1 MTAPRR
7 HGVLW
12 PLVLY
17 AVGAAFVAWHVRLLE
32 KPDVAVDHLVQFA
45 ALAALPALVAVW
57 RGRRV
62 QRTWA
67 AGAVA
72 ALVTAVGLVT
82 GHWPLRPHL
91 LGDTGYF
98 ALVAGEFWNGGYQWT
113 QVVLPFD
120 PDRYPDLQT
129 AVTLTVF
136 VLLSALAA
144 SLLVWRAPL
153 VALLVV
159 FVPFMAVSTV
169 FVLEDRSL
177 RAGLMLGLALL
188 YVAALRA
195 GRPRPE
201 RPGRGAMAGATVVA
215 AALLAVSLPGVAKAA
230 FFDWR
235 NWRAATIQGES
246 VSYVWDHSYGPL
258 VRPDEPIEVLQVT
271 SDVDSYWRATV
282 LERFNGA
289 YWEGMPP
296 TGVLRRTAR
305 IAIPE
310 AQRSR
315 WARDA
320 ERKRFTAS
328 FTNVGLDEPY
338 VLTGGQPTEVRGIPV
353 EVGAVTLADDGT
365 LPTERST
372 PVRTQWQVEAV
383 ALEPTPD
390 ELTAAPSPRSLERND
405 PLRRQLSVTLG
416 GVDVEFPPFAAP
428 ERELDVQST
437 FAREF
442 NDPRLADWPRAYA
455 RVREETKGA
464 ATPYEA
470 TLALERWFQTAFR
483 YDETADFSQ
492 APNGPLPAFMLGD
505 SPETRAGYCQMF
517 SGAMATSLRMLG
529 IPARVAEG
537 FVTGTENEAGVK
549 TITDRDAHA
558 WVEVWFAGVGWIPFE
573 PTPTRRLPGDSAS
586 TTSPNFGDRLD
597 SAGDASAA
605 LRDRFGSGF
614 QLDRL
619 GPDGS
624 NRGIGTGG
632 AGVGVEAIDDGW
644 RPGRWSYTLLALLG
658 LLAVV
663 PGLKRLRG
671 ARAYVA
677 RDPHAIAA
685 AVRSDLVSFVADQQP
700 PNGHATLTPEELS
713 RLIRRDFAVDA
724 DAWVRHQTRARY
736 GPDGDEALVA
746 ARAARRGARQVKRE
760 LRRSLTRGDRVWG
773 ALRVRSLL
781 P

>member
-1 MTAPRR
+1 MRAPRT
-7 HGVLW
+7 GGLLW
-12 PLVLY
+12 PLALY
-17 AVGAAFVAWHVRLLE
+17 ALGAAFIAWHVRLLE
-32 KPDVAVDHLVQFA
+32 KPEVPSDRLLQYA

-62 QRTWA
+62 ERTWLLGA
-67 AGAVA
+67 LAG
-72 ALVTAVGLVT
+72 LVLAVGLVT

-98 ALVAGEFWNGGYQWT
+98 ALAAGEFWNGGYQWT

-129 AVTLTVF
+129 AITLVVF

-144 SLLVWRAPL
+144 ALLVWRAPL

-169 FVLEDRSL
+169 FVLDDRSL
-177 RAGLMLGLALL
+177 RAGLMLGLALV

-215 AALLAVSLPGVAKAA
+215 AALLAVSLPGVAKGA

-235 NWRAATIQGES
+235 NWRAATIEGES
-246 VSYVWDHSYGPL
+246 VSYVWDHSYGAL
-258 VRPDEPIEVLQVT
+258 VRPDEPIDVLEVR

-282 LERFNGA
+282 LERFNGEF
-289 YWEGMPP
+289 WEAIPP
-296 TGVLRRTAR
+296 TGQPRRTAR
-305 IAIPE
+305 IEIP
-310 AQRSR
+310 RSQLSP
-315 WARDA
+315 WARDDK
-320 ERKRFTAS
+320 RKTFTAS
-328 FTNVGLDEPY
+328 FTNVGLDEPSII
-338 VLTGGQPTEVRGIPV
+338 TGGQPTEVRGIPV
-353 EVGAVTLADDGT
+353 EAGAVIVSDDGT

-372 PVRTQWQVEAV
+372 PVRTAWEVDAV
-383 ALEPTPD
+383 ALEASPD
-390 ELTAAPSPRSLERND
+390 ELTAAPSPPSLPRND
-405 PLRRQLSVTLG
+405 PLRRQLAVTISD
-416 GVDVEFPPFAAP
+416 VDVEFPPFAA
-428 ERELDVQST
+428 EDRELEVQST
-437 FAREF
+437 LAREF
-442 NDPRLADWPRAYA
+442 TDPRLVDWTRVYA
-455 RVREETKGA
+455 RIREVTKGA

-470 TLALERWFQTAFR
+470 TLALERWFQTEFR

-492 APNGPLPAFMLGD
+492 APNGPLPAFMLG
-505 SPETRAGYCQMF
+505 ETLDVRAGHCQMF

-537 FVTGTENEAGVK
+537 FIPGTEDESGIK
-549 TITDRDAHA
+549 RITDRDAHA
-558 WVEVWFAGVGWIPFE
+558 WVEVWFQGIGWMPFE
-573 PTPTRRLPGDSAS
+573 PTPTRRLPGDAPS

-597 SAGDASAA
+597 SATGSAA
-605 LRDRFGSGF
+605 LRERFGTGF

-619 GPDGS
+619 GPDGA
-624 NRGIGTGG
+624 NRGPAGAGTGG
-632 AGVGVEAIDDGW
+632 VAPVVDESW
-644 RPGRWSYTLLALLG
+644 RPGRWTWTLLAVLG

-663 PGLKRLRG
+663 PLAKRLRG

-685 AVRSDLVSFVADQQP
+685 AVRADLVSFVVDQQP
-700 PNGHATLTPEELS
+700 RNGHATLTPDELS
-713 RLIRRDFAVDA
+713 RLLRRDFAVDA
-724 DAWVRHQTRARY
+724 DAWVRDQTRARY
-736 GPDGDEALVA
+736 GPEGGEALAA
-746 ARAARRGARQVKRE
+746 ARQARREARQVKRQ